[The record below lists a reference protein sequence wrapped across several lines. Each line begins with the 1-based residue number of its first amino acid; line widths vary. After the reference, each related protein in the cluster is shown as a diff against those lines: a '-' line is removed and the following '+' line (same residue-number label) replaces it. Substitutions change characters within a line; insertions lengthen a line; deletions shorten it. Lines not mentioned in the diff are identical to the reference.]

1 MRDTLEF
8 NQNLKSSYRRNIGLS
23 NRINMKPS
31 HRSSKEFVPA
41 QEGDMTNLGD
51 STTDVQVERR
61 ALVKKRNLTR
71 SKITMLC
78 NLMNDLVE
86 SRGSSMMLREQH
98 QELEDLRKE
107 CKPLEQK
114 LTDIYAETEDEETW
128 DKEMKSQTE
137 YSKKISSTR
146 TRTEEYLKERLGEPP
161 CACADFQPIPEK
173 LVIDEHIKMV
183 GSALEKQ
190 TRLPLYP
197 HRPAAEAEPVKNP
210 FTAPEEETETPPNS
224 PTSPS
229 VSKLSYMTLLGQI
242 SNAYCT
248 CVCYWH

>member
-8 NQNLKSSYRRNIGLS
+8 NQNLESSHRRNIGPS

-41 QEGDMTNLGD
+41 QERGMTNLGD

-86 SRGSSMMLREQH
+86 SRGSSTMLREQH

-107 CKPLEQK
+107 CKPLDQK

-128 DKEMKSQTE
+128 DKEMESQTE

-146 TRTEEYLKERLGEPP
+146 TRTEECLKERLGEPP
-161 CACADFQPIPEK
+161 SACADF
-173 LVIDEHIKMV
+173 
-183 GSALEKQ
+183 
-190 TRLPLYP
+190 
-197 HRPAAEAEPVKNP
+197 
-210 FTAPEEETETPPNS
+210 
-224 PTSPS
+224 
-229 VSKLSYMTLLGQI
+229 
-242 SNAYCT
+242 
-248 CVCYWH
+248 

>member
-1 MRDTLEF
+1 MKIALRKKIPI
-8 NQNLKSSYRRNIGLS
+8 QNSSYRRNIGPS

-114 LTDIYAETEDEETW
+114 LTDIYAETEDEE
-128 DKEMKSQTE
+128 
-137 YSKKISSTR
+137 
-146 TRTEEYLKERLGEPP
+146 EYLKERLGEPP

-173 LVIDEHIKMV
+173 LVIDEHIEMM
-183 GSALEKQ
+183 GSAHFISTVQQLKQ
-190 TRLPLYP
+190 SQSRTHSR
-197 HRPAAEAEPVKNP
+197 HQKKRG
-210 FTAPEEETETPPNS
+210 T
-224 PTSPS
+224 
-229 VSKLSYMTLLGQI
+229 Q
-242 SNAYCT
+242 
-248 CVCYWH
+248 W